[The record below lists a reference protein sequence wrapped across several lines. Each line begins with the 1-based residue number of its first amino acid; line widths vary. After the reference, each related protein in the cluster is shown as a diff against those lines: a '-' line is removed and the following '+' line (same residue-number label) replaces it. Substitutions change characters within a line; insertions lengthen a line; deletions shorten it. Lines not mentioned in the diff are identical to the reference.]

1 MLLARPL
8 VQSAAVPQP
17 AIPSACCREDL
28 KHLKAKLKKLDEKMA
43 KDGGW
48 LEVAAGVGWGLEQW
62 RQVLVVL
69 LVVVFGAA
77 WCGCGMCFLTQLEA
91 ESPSL
96 SPFTCG
102 TGAKAQDLQ
111 VELQRLQE
119 DVPALQARAADLEL
133 QLTKAQ
139 EVRLAGREASRE
151 QWTSSS
157 C

>member
-1 MLLARPL
+1 M
-8 VQSAAVPQP
+8 
-17 AIPSACCREDL
+17 
-28 KHLKAKLKKLDEKMA
+28 
-43 KDGGW
+43 GGSW
-48 LEVAAGVGWGLEQW
+48 S
-62 RQVLVVL
+62 
-69 LVVVFGAA
+69 
-77 WCGCGMCFLTQLEA
+77 WCGCGMGFSTHLEA
-91 ESPSL
+91 KSPPL

-139 EVRLAGREASRE
+139 EVRPAG
-151 QWTSSS
+151 